1 MNSQTHIGIDVS
13 KDVFDLVVHETQTH
27 QQFKMTSDDIQR
39 AIKMIK
45 KQSPQIVVLEATG
58 GYQRTLVSKL
68 TKAKIPTAVVNPR
81 NIRNFARSLGQLAK
95 TDKIDASIIA
105 RYAIAIQP
113 KITTML
119 SDNNQKLKDLT
130 SRRKQLIDFRTAE
143 KNRKQQTFINE
154 IRKSIDATIQNLD
167 KEILIIE
174 KLIADLINSD
184 SDMQEKSRR
193 LKTTPGIGDT
203 TAALLLSELPE
214 LGKLNC
220 RQIAALVG
228 VAPINRDSGQFRG
241 KRMTGSGRRQLR
253 AGLFM
258 AMLSIIQFN
267 PKLSKFYQR
276 LVNSGKAKMVA
287 LIAAMRKLLV
297 ALNSMIKNNQDWNI
311 PAI

>member
-13 KDVFDLVVHETQTH
+13 KNVFDLVVHETQTH

-39 AIKMIK
+39 AIKIIK
-45 KQSPQIVVLEATG
+45 KQSPNIVVLEATG

-68 TKAKIPTAVVNPR
+68 TKAKIPTAVINPR

-113 KITTML
+113 KPTIIL
-119 SDNNQKLKDLT
+119 NDNNQKLKDLT
-130 SRRKQLIDFRTAE
+130 SRRRQLINFRTAE
-143 KNRKQQTFINE
+143 KNRKQQAFVKE
-154 IRKSIDATIQNLD
+154 IRKSIDSTIKNFD
-167 KEILIIE
+167 KEIQTIE
-174 KLIADLINSD
+174 KLINELINSD
-184 SDMQEKSRR
+184 SDMQEKSQR

-203 TAALLLSELPE
+203 TAALLISELPE
-214 LGKLNC
+214 LGTLNC
-220 RQIAALVG
+220 RQIAAMVG

-241 KRMTGSGRRQLR
+241 KRMTGSGRRHLR

-267 PKLSKFYQR
+267 PKLSKFYQK
-276 LVNSGKAKMVA
+276 LVASGKAKMVA
-287 LIAAMRKLLV
+287 FIAAMRKLLV
-297 ALNSMIKNNQDWNI
+297 ALNSMIKNNQDWSI
-311 PAI
+311 PTI